1 MDSLNIPEMLIF
13 EKAQNGKE
21 NGKEFYIFPKCK
33 ILSTHYSI
41 KLTDDSRDSRNG
53 INRDNP
59 DFPAIPAHPI
69 GGEGNG
75 KQEKRFNF
83 ARVEVNL

>member
-75 KQEKRFNF
+75 KQEIKFTF
-83 ARVEVNL
+83 AKVGINL

>member
-1 MDSLNIPEMLIF
+1 MDSLNIPEMLRF

-41 KLTDDSRDSRNG
+41 RLTDDSRDSRNG
-53 INRDNP
+53 TNRDSP

-69 GGEGNG
+69 RGGAERER
-75 KQEKRFNF
+75 EKRFDF
-83 ARVEVNL
+83 ARLEVKL